1 MNEPLRPETLALD
14 ALIEQTVAQA
24 QDPSAGGDAESM
36 LFLGTRHHAFPTTV
50 IKDPVLEPVDKLV
63 WMVIMLGVQ
72 ETGGNTAFPG
82 YDAIGNMANVASRST
97 IARSIAILRVT
108 RWLTHCRRVRMRSG
122 RFRGNVYALHDEPLP
137 LADACHLDAD
147 YLTFLQKA
155 TGHSHSRVRAVA
167 RGVLRSMDEDIA
179 LGRNILAPEHPIER
193 RLQLIVAPSPG
204 HRRRFFAFTGNVVRQ
219 LRRALVTDQQPDDRH
234 DQNSNLVKNDRVR
247 NSNSGGSSS
256 CSYINKKTTTTTTA
270 LPKFEPGGGGGSAL
284 VYPERLGDNQRGIA
298 DRYLATVPPVQR
310 QPILDELEGRFLAEK
325 KGMKPIYD
333 EIRFLNSLCRLAK
346 QGKFEPNLGLKVR
359 QRREGHEAG
368 SQRTPAAA
376 GVSAPAQSDHQREQ
390 RLAVSR
396 ASLISIRE
404 CLGTYKRLLPAA
416 DCDTSKMP
424 TE

>member
-24 QDPSAGGDAESM
+24 QDLAAGGDAESM

-72 ETGGNTAFPG
+72 ETGSNTAFPG
-82 YDAIGNMANVASRST
+82 YDSIGNMANIASRST

-108 RWLTHCRRVRMRSG
+108 RWLTHCRRVRKRSG

-147 YLTFLQKA
+147 YLTFLHKA
-155 TGHSHSRVRAVA
+155 TGHSHSRVQAVA
-167 RGVLRSMDEDIA
+167 RGVLLSMDEDIA
-179 LGRNILAPEHPIER
+179 LGRDILAPEHPIER
-193 RLQLIVAPSPG
+193 RLQLVVAPAPG
-204 HRRRFFAFTGNVVRQ
+204 NRRRFFAFTGNAVRQ
-219 LRRALVTDQQPDDRH
+219 LRKALVTEQQPDDHH
-234 DQNSNLVKNDRVR
+234 DQNSNSVKNDRVR

-256 CSYINKKTTTTTTA
+256 CINKKTTTTTTEVSKIDA
-270 LPKFEPGGGGGSAL
+270 GGVENPAL
-284 VYPERLGDNQRGIA
+284 VYPKRLGDNQRGIA
-298 DRYLATVPPVQR
+298 DRYLATVPPQQR
-310 QPILDELEGRFLAEK
+310 QPILDELEGRFQAER

-333 EIRFLNSLCRLAK
+333 EIRFLNSLCRLAQ

-359 QRREGHEAG
+359 QHREGNEA
-368 SQRTPAAA
+368 SRERRSVTA
-376 GVSAPAQSDHQREQ
+376 GPSRSPESDLQREQ
-390 RLAVSR
+390 RLAASR

-404 CLGTYKRLLPAA
+404 CLGTYKRLLPDA
-416 DCDTSKMP
+416 DSGTSKALL
-424 TE
+424 E

>member
-1 MNEPLRPETLALD
+1 MTKFEL
-14 ALIEQTVAQA
+14 
-24 QDPSAGGDAESM
+24 GG
-36 LFLGTRHHAFPTTV
+36 V
-50 IKDPVLEPVDKLV
+50 KDP
-63 WMVIMLGVQ
+63 
-72 ETGGNTAFPG
+72 T
-82 YDAIGNMANVASRST
+82 
-97 IARSIAILRVT
+97 
-108 RWLTHCRRVRMRSG
+108 
-122 RFRGNVYALHDEPLP
+122 
-137 LADACHLDAD
+137 
-147 YLTFLQKA
+147 
-155 TGHSHSRVRAVA
+155 
-167 RGVLRSMDEDIA
+167 
-179 LGRNILAPEHPIER
+179 
-193 RLQLIVAPSPG
+193 
-204 HRRRFFAFTGNVVRQ
+204 
-219 LRRALVTDQQPDDRH
+219 
-234 DQNSNLVKNDRVR
+234 
-247 NSNSGGSSS
+247 
-256 CSYINKKTTTTTTA
+256 
-270 LPKFEPGGGGGSAL
+270 L
-284 VYPERLGDNQRGIA
+284 VYPKRLGDNQRGIA